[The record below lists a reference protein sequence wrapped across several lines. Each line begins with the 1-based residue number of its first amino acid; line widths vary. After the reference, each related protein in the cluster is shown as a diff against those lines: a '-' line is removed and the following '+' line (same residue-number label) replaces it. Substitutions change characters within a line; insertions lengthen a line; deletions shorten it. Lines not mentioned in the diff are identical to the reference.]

1 MDTSTLSM
9 IGFAISMYVTPGP
22 NNVMLAASAA
32 SFGVSATL
40 PHMLGIGLG
49 FTVMLLLVSAGF
61 ASASPASFVPLWL
74 VRWVGALWMAWLA
87 WKIAAAPPVQ
97 DARGRLMSFPAAMAF
112 QWINPKAW
120 LIALGA
126 ASLFL
131 RPDEGLTS
139 FLPRMG
145 VVFAVV
151 SLPCMV
157 PWVVLGAGMRT
168 LLRAPRQARAFNVA
182 MGVLLLAS
190 IVPVLW
196 D

>member
-32 SFGVSATL
+32 SFGVRATL

-49 FTVMLLLVSAGF
+49 FTLMLLVVAAGF
-61 ASASPASFVPLWL
+61 ATVLPASALPLWPM
-74 VRWVGALWMAWLA
+74 RWAGALWMAWLA
-87 WKIAAAPPVQ
+87 WKIATAPPTG
-97 DARGRLMSFPAAMAF
+97 DARGRLMSLPGAMAF

-120 LIALGA
+120 IIALGA
-126 ASLFL
+126 ATLFV
-131 RPDEGLTS
+131 RPDEGLAA
-139 FLPRMG
+139 FLSRMG
-145 VVFAVV
+145 LVFAVV
-151 SLPCMV
+151 ALPCMI
-157 PWVVLGAGMRT
+157 PWVVLGAGMRR
-168 LLRAPRQARAFNVA
+168 LLRSPRQARAFNVA

-190 IVPVLW
+190 VLPVLW